1 MKNFTAIPPQII
13 IRATMTIRGSQ
24 ATSIGKPR
32 EAAFSNL
39 IPCVSGRISA
49 ILCNAVGITSYGRVA
64 PEKINMGKYKTLA
77 TILATFMFGPLSGI
91 IMTIVVSLI
100 QGLTVSAGSGAYGII
115 MHIIATSV
123 YVLVAGLIYKKYH
136 TLKGAVC
143 SLAIGTAAM
152 ALVMIPANLFITPL
166 FLGVARE
173 QVVALLG
180 WIIGF
185 NVIKAGINGILCFV
199 IYKPLRRILK

>member
-1 MKNFTAIPPQII
+1 
-13 IRATMTIRGSQ
+13 
-24 ATSIGKPR
+24 
-32 EAAFSNL
+32 
-39 IPCVSGRISA
+39 
-49 ILCNAVGITSYGRVA
+49 
-64 PEKINMGKYKTLA
+64 
-77 TILATFMFGPLSGI
+77 
-91 IMTIVVSLI
+91 
-100 QGLTVSAGSGAYGII
+100 

-152 ALVMIPANLFITPL
+152 ALIMIPANLFITPL

>member
-1 MKNFTAIPPQII
+1 MSNQKNSFSSTKKL
-13 IRATMTIRGSQ
+13 ATMAVFAAI
-24 ATSIGKPR
+24 SIILVMIVHLPIFPAVTFL
-32 EAAFSNL
+32 EYDPAD
-39 IPCVSGRISA
+39 IP
-49 ILCNAVGITSYGRVA
+49 IL
-64 PEKINMGKYKTLA
+64 
-77 TILATFMFGPLSGI
+77 LATFMFGPLSGI

-152 ALVMIPANLFITPL
+152 ALIMIPANLFITPL

>member
-1 MKNFTAIPPQII
+1 MSNQKNSFFSTKKL
-13 IRATMTIRGSQ
+13 ATMAVFAAI
-24 ATSIGKPR
+24 SIILVMIVHLPIFPAVTFL
-32 EAAFSNL
+32 EYDPAD
-39 IPCVSGRISA
+39 IP
-49 ILCNAVGITSYGRVA
+49 IL
-64 PEKINMGKYKTLA
+64 
-77 TILATFMFGPLSGI
+77 LATFMFGPLSGI

-136 TLKGAVC
+136 TLKGAKVC

-152 ALVMIPANLFITPL
+152 ALIMIPANLFITPL